1 MLFSSCSRSHTVWH
15 KSTDLLTFSLNSI
28 PSLAAPKETE
38 CPEPSIRC
46 VNFGQPCRR
55 SFLVNC
61 PVSTPNSPLGSGRS
75 RISARNTLARK
86 PGSQATTQ
94 QARLLIRILTPGV
107 QEFNEFQSKFNF
119 QCRRTQLQTSNHK
132 LMKLLMNDIH
142 LNRHAPAAG
151 PSANHRPGGLCV

>member
-1 MLFSSCSRSHTVWH
+1 MCQLRSALQTVVSSQ
-15 KSTDLLTFSLNSI
+15 L
-28 PSLAAPKETE
+28 
-38 CPEPSIRC
+38 
-46 VNFGQPCRR
+46 
-55 SFLVNC
+55 
-61 PVSTPNSPLGSGRS
+61 STPNSPLGSGRS

-142 LNRHAPAAG
+142 LNWARTGCRPVGQSSPRRPMCVTVALCCDIHRQSQTAPTLLPRCGTLRQLRYNVYRAC
-151 PSANHRPGGLCV
+151 R